1 MWMSTKCLCLEK
13 DIFHNLLF
21 LGLREIVYGLSQDDR
36 IEVLKYTYE
45 TELVAKAKD
54 ILSGVHY
61 FLEQQFLKDGIDKIF
76 EEAKNI

>member
-1 MWMSTKCLCLEK
+1 M
-13 DIFHNLLF
+13 
-21 LGLREIVYGLSQDDR
+21 
-36 IEVLKYTYE
+36 KYTYE
-45 TELVAKAKD
+45 TELVAKAKDIAYQIIKLRKKDAEEECIEELLLQIKD